1 MINTRAS
8 ALHKLVTKYQG
19 SINLELQQ
27 RSVEY
32 SQLMEMNDIKG
43 TILDRMPAP
52 ERLEAPVNQP
62 VGETSM
68 RRTVRGGDT
77 PVVEQRPVVNRDP
90 LIDILGLEPTTNLGT
105 TGRPMGNDTDIL
117 GQIFG
122 GGPVNTNPGYGM
134 PTPTQPLPD
143 MMSLL
148 GLGGPMP
155 TTATPQFST
164 MAVWSGDGISIAFDL
179 SKSSPQDTLVTAT
192 YTNSNPFPV
201 NNFVLQA
208 AVPKYITLTLN
219 PASATLLPPNNMSKV
234 TQTMQV
240 QNTLQGQKPLLMKLR
255 LEYSLNGQQ
264 KEQMV
269 NVANFPS
276 TL

>member
-1 MINTRAS
+1 M
-8 ALHKLVTKYQG
+8 
-19 SINLELQQ
+19 EL
-27 RSVEY
+27 
-32 SQLMEMNDIKG
+32 NDIKG

-52 ERLEAPVNQP
+52 ERPEAPVNQP
-62 VGETSM
+62 VGETKM
-68 RRTVRGGDT
+68 RRGGRDGT
-77 PVVEQRPVVNRDP
+77 PVVERRETQPVAPRDP
-90 LIDILGLEPTTNLGT
+90 LIDILGLEPSTNLGT
-105 TGRPMGNDTDIL
+105 GTNPGTKTVGNDTDIL

-122 GGPVNTNPGYGM
+122 GSPVNTNPNPGLGM
-134 PTPTQPLPD
+134 PTGPVSQPLPD

-148 GLGGPMP
+148 GLGGPSP
-155 TTATPQFST
+155 VGAAPQFPS
-164 MAVWSGDGISIAFDL
+164 MPVWTGDGINITFDF
-179 SKSSPQDTLVTAT
+179 SKSSPQDILVTAT
-192 YTNSNPFPV
+192 YTNGNPFPI

-208 AVPKYITLTLN
+208 AVPKYINLALN
-219 PASATLLPPNNMSKV
+219 PASSTLLPPNNMSKV

-269 NVANFPS
+269 NVANFPG